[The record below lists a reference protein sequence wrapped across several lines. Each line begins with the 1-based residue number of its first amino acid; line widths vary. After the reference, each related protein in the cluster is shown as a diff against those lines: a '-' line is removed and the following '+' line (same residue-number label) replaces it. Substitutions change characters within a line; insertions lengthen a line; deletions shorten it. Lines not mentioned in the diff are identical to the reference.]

1 MLSALRTP
9 RYLRHPLHPL
19 YAHRAGLRTLFVGS
33 FLCPRGTHRNVEQPT
48 VIGGAAD
55 AKDQP
60 ARFPPLP
67 PLTTSGLGMMTKWR
81 IARS

>member
-1 MLSALRTP
+1 MPSALRTP

-19 YAHRAGLRTLFVGS
+19 YAHRAGLRTLSVGS
-33 FLCPRGTHRNVEQPT
+33 SLCPRGTHRNVEQPT

-60 ARFPPLP
+60 ALFPPLP
-67 PLTTSGLGMMTKWR
+67 PFNTSGLEMMTIWW